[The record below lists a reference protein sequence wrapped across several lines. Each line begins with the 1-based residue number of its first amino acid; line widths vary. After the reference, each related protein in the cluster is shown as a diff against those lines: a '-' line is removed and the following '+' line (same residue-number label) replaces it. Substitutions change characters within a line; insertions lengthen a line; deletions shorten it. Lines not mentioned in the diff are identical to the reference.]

1 MAELDWDE
9 LRLFHVVAETG
20 SLAAASQRTGISSPT
35 IGRRMASLEKTTGR
49 KLFVRHQT
57 GYELAA
63 DGHALYEK
71 VRDMQRS
78 AGDIEQWAS
87 GAYQLPNVT
96 ISAGTWTTRFLG
108 LHLRQLWSPDDEFRL
123 CFKTSEARLDIGH
136 READIG
142 IRNARPT
149 VGNLAARQAV
159 KVAFAPYCHCDFDPQ
174 ENKNWVSVGREAGSS
189 PSAHWV
195 HSQPELW
202 ITMWVSTPIALLDM
216 LKGGGGQ
223 GVLPCFVGDA
233 EPELKRSGQIIEEL
247 THMSWIVMHD
257 DERRDPTKRLV
268 IDRLSDLLQANASRF
283 AGEGIFHG

>member
-1 MAELDWDE
+1 MNELDWDE

-35 IGRRMASLEKTTGR
+35 IGRRMASLEKATGR
-49 KLFVRHQT
+49 KLFIRHQT
-57 GYELAA
+57 GYELAV

-108 LHLRQLWSPDDEFRL
+108 HNLPALWTARDEFTL
-123 CFKTSEARLDIGH
+123 CFKTSEAHLDFGH

-142 IRNARPT
+142 IRNSRPT
-149 VGNLAARQAV
+149 AGNLAARKAV
-159 KVAFAPYCHCDFDPQ
+159 PVAFAPYCHRDFDP
-174 ENKNWVSVGREAGSS
+174 ERNRNWVSVGRETGTTPSS
-189 PSAHWV
+189 HWV
-195 HSQPELW
+195 HSRADLW
-202 ITMWVSTPIALLDM
+202 ITIWVSTPVALLDM

-223 GVLPCFVGDA
+223 GVLPCFVGDT
-233 EPELKRSGQIIEEL
+233 EPALRRSGPMIGEL
-247 THMSWIVMHD
+247 EHMSWIVMHD
-257 DERRDPTKRLV
+257 DERHDPMKRLV
-268 IDRLSDLLQANASRF
+268 IDRLSHMLRSNADLF
-283 AGEGIFHG
+283 AGKGAKHD